1 MSIDNLHP
9 LDKVTRFGFAHHGVA
24 TNIQGGRASLLV
36 DGVSFPLP
44 FEWPFFSGELSE
56 PYDTHLLKV
65 PGLPEIDLSPEEVAA
80 EKAKGRTWQ
89 NYALISESRLVL
101 FGNVLR
107 GWVCID
113 STGERWLVRATPV
126 IEMRTFDSTQPLNLD
141 LSFVRFGH
149 LDEAAETPTPLI
161 VTLDDV
167 GQSEGTAPP
176 SATIDPNL
184 LMLRV
189 GSISS
194 DGRKA
199 VLEIHGVYSGALSST
214 IRENTAPAGF
224 LMLELSGDGPGFTAS
239 LTVLRTRAQVL
250 GAYEERR
257 TEPEFCL
264 MDVTWSSVATPRT
277 IEGVPGADVVATLSG
292 ATYEIVPFAFG
303 SSRPLLG
310 SGWVGDT
317 RTDRVAALIF
327 DDANQL
333 VEFTYDAK
341 RRCDYNYPDFDTTSI
356 TGAVSGWI
364 ADSASTAAGSGAAAI
379 VVERISSEL
388 IDCEIVIKRD
398 GVAVV
403 TGSFTLERT
412 LNEGRTVALSNDLRR
427 VSGQVIGP
435 APDPNWN
442 LESYHNYTT
451 TFTVD
456 EGAGEVSWDLAPWS
470 DTAPYTRGLW
480 SAFTSTGVGY
490 LQAYGTTIDYTVDTS
505 YPHGGARIALHR
517 LSNNLFGAS
526 VLAKAGTLPNRMR
539 MPAIAAPQ
547 AMWVNPDATDTTT
560 TGNNRAASY
569 HPYTHQIFT
578 SANDV
583 VVPRPFV
590 WV

>member
-1 MSIDNLHP
+1 MSMDQLHP
-9 LDKVTRFGFAHHGVA
+9 LDNVTRFGFAHHGVA
-24 TNIQGGRASLLV
+24 TSIQTGRRGLIV

-44 FEWPFFSGELSE
+44 FEWPFASSELSE
-56 PYDTHLLKV
+56 PYDTHLVKV
-65 PGLPEIDLSPEEVAA
+65 PGIPELVLPPAEVAA

-89 NYALISESRLVL
+89 NYALLSESRLVL

-113 STGERWLVRATPV
+113 GAGERWLVRANPV
-126 IEMRTFDSTQPLNLD
+126 IEMRTFDSTQPLTLD

-149 LDEAAETPTPLI
+149 LGEAPETATGLA
-161 VTLDDV
+161 VTLADV
-167 GQSEGTAPP
+167 GQGAGQAPP
-176 SATIDPNL
+176 SATLDPNL
-184 LMLRV
+184 LMLRI

-224 LMLELSGDGPGFTAS
+224 LLLELEGDGPGFTAT
-239 LTVLRTRAQVL
+239 LTVLRTRIQVL

-257 TEPEFCL
+257 SEPEFCL
-264 MDVTWSSVATPRT
+264 MGVTWSSVATPRT
-277 IEGVPGADVVATLSG
+277 IEGVPGADVVATLTG
-292 ATYEIVPFAFG
+292 ATYQVVPFAFG
-303 SSRPLLG
+303 TSRPLLG

-341 RRCDYNYPDFDTTSI
+341 GRCDYNYPNFETKSI

-364 ADSASTAAGSGAAAI
+364 ADSATYAAGSGTATLE
-379 VVERISSEL
+379 VERISTEL

-398 GVAVV
+398 GVTVV
-403 TGSFTLERT
+403 TGSFTVERT
-412 LNEGRTVALSNDLRR
+412 LNEGRTLALGNDLQR
-427 VSGQVIGP
+427 VSGQVVGP
-435 APDPNWN
+435 APDTNWAS
-442 LESYHNYTT
+442 ESYHNYTT
-451 TFTVD
+451 TFTVG
-456 EGAGEVSWDLAPWS
+456 EGAGEVQWDLNPFA
-470 DTAPYTRGLW
+470 DTAPYTRGMW
-480 SAFTSTGVGY
+480 SAFTSTGAGN
-490 LQAYGTTIDYTVDTS
+490 LQAYGTTIDYTIDTS

-517 LSNNLFGAS
+517 LSNNLFGTS
-526 VLAKAGTLPNRMR
+526 VLAKAGTQPNRMR

-547 AMWVNPDATDTTT
+547 AVWVNPDASDTTS

-569 HPYTHQIFT
+569 HPYSHQIFT

-583 VVPRPFV
+583 VIPRPFV